1 MKSEN
6 SDTDKEGELNTSK
19 SNKDAVNVLMDKA
32 TDSYKWW
39 DNLATFN
46 EEDSIG
52 MTIFKISIRAVGV
65 IVMLL
70 LSPVALVA
78 IIIAFMAVL

>member
-1 MKSEN
+1 MKNEN
-6 SDTDKEGELNTSK
+6 SNTDKEGELDTSK
-19 SNKDAVNVLMDKA
+19 SNKDAVNILMDKA

-46 EEDSIG
+46 KEDSMG
-52 MTIFKISIRAVGV
+52 MTIFKISIRGVGV

-70 LSPVALVA
+70 LSPFAIVALMV
-78 IIIAFMAVL
+78 AFMAVL